1 MKYDNEQ
8 RSRGFGFVVFPT
20 VALLEDAFDFGDHWI
35 DGKKVAHHLP
45 DSWHY
50 LVAEVA

>member
-20 VALLEDAFDFGDHWI
+20 VALLEDAFEFGDHWI
-35 DGKKVAHHLP
+35 DGKKVAHPLP
-45 DSWHY
+45 DS
-50 LVAEVA
+50 